1 MLRNDSVRTPRTRL
15 VTQAVAFAVPMIISQ
30 LFMNVNF
37 IVDGLF
43 VAHAVGTDGL
53 SAINIVMPFI
63 PLTIVL
69 ATMLGTGGSAFI
81 RKKRKIYGYL
91 S

>member
-1 MLRNDSVRTPRTRL
+1 MLRNDSVRTPRKRL

-43 VAHAVGTDGL
+43 VAHAVGT
-53 SAINIVMPFI
+53 
-63 PLTIVL
+63 
-69 ATMLGTGGSAFI
+69 GGSAFI
-81 RKKRKIYGYL
+81 WKKRKIYGYL